1 MKHISTPHLTASVVR
16 WTARALGTFIAGV
29 LLMFMIGEHYNPFT
43 MQLRDAIH
51 TLFMPV
57 GVVVGLALA
66 WRWEWLGGAVA
77 TGGMTGWYLFE
88 TVKSG
93 RLTTGWYFAL
103 ILLPGLLF
111 LWSAQLRRRA
121 NVPVTA

>member
-16 WTARALGTFIAGV
+16 WTARALGTFIAGI

-51 TLFMPV
+51 TLLMPV

-66 WRWEWLGGAVA
+66 WRWEQLGGALA

-121 NVPVTA
+121 NVLATP